1 MEYVIE
7 WLQDPTKTAASPSG
21 NAQAPAQPL
30 GDQVKQPGVLLSN
43 TDAATA
49 EPAASDIPVA
59 TQYPTATLL
68 YSSSEDGE
76 LRVTDFKTGLVLRR
90 DMIDGS
96 INKISVNPNQAG
108 EVAIATTEDSNI
120 IILTSKGIT
129 GISGHT
135 KSLWDVKFSN
145 MGDLLAS
152 SSDDY
157 TIRVYSASQ
166 KRFLVSL
173 PLYCVPHCI
182 AFSPDDK
189 MIASGGADGVGRIWN
204 LSTAKLA
211 TILRGHFGPIV
222 SIAYSPDQ
230 KHIATGGTDQMCR
243 LFHADSGYVI
253 NALSPNDGSI
263 NAVLF
268 GHASNLLVAATAN
281 VCKLTLMIICDFSD
295 AMIFRTQSEC
305 GRQRRQ

>member
-1 MEYVIE
+1 ME
-7 WLQDPTKTAASPSG
+7 WLQEPTKSTTSPSQP
-21 NAQAPAQPL
+21 NADRQIEPQTSPAPYE
-30 GDQVKQPGVLLSN
+30 S
-43 TDAATA
+43 AATA
-49 EPAASDIPVA
+49 DPASSDIPV
-59 TQYPTATLL
+59 TMQYPTTTLL

-90 DMIDGS
+90 NSINGS
-96 INKISVNPNQAG
+96 INKISVNPNMAG
-108 EVAIATTEDSNI
+108 EVAIATTEDPDI
-120 IILTSKGIT
+120 IMFTSKAVT

-152 SSDDY
+152 SSDDT

-173 PLYCVPHCI
+173 PHYCVPHCI
-182 AFSPDDK
+182 TFSPDDK
-189 MIASGGADGVGRIWN
+189 LIASGGGDGAGRVWN
-204 LSTAKLA
+204 LSTAKMA
-211 TILRGHFGPIV
+211 TILRGHIGPIV

-243 LFHADSGYVI
+243 LYRADSGYVI

-281 VCKLTLMIICDFSD
+281 VCSLVNLSYHSNTLLELYPCLGNHIVCNF
-295 AMIFRTQSEC
+295 TQHH
-305 GRQRRQ
+305 